1 MSTSRLDLGL
11 PLEVIELLAR
21 VGSIASITLLISIF
35 MGEAFHPS
43 EISSNEWAG
52 LLFFPIGVTIGM
64 IVAWWKE
71 ALGSAVTLLSLLAF
85 YLVYGYLLRN
95 HIGGWAFIAFA
106 SPGFLFL
113 LHWLCATLVKS
124 TTPFIARRTSGD
136 SAYTFSRPRAGLNSV
151 LRNSSYNTNRQ

>member
-1 MSTSRLDLGL
+1 MSTSRIDLGL
-11 PLEVIELLAR
+11 PLAAIELLAR
-21 VGSIASITLLISIF
+21 VGSIASITLLILLF

-43 EISSNEWAG
+43 EISPHEWAG
-52 LLFFPIGVTIGM
+52 LLFFPTGVMIGM

-71 ALGSAVTLLSLLAF
+71 GLGSAVTLLSLLAF

-113 LHWLCATLVKS
+113 LHWLLRDAGES
-124 TTPFIARRTSGD
+124 NTPFHRTNNLG
-136 SAYTFSRPRAGLNSV
+136 RE
-151 LRNSSYNTNRQ
+151 

>member
-1 MSTSRLDLGL
+1 MSTNRIGLGW
-11 PLEVIELLAR
+11 PLTVIGLLAR
-21 VGSIASITLLISIF
+21 VGSIASISLLVLLF

-43 EISSNEWAG
+43 EISPNEWAG

-71 ALGSAVTLLSLLAF
+71 GLGSAVTLLSLLAF

-95 HIGGWAFIAFA
+95 HVGGWAFIAFA

-113 LHWLCATLVKS
+113 LHWLCATLMKS
-124 TTPFIARRTSGD
+124 TTPQDREFGV
-136 SAYTFSRPRAGLNSV
+136 FGRAAVPGKRLA
-151 LRNSSYNTNRQ
+151 